1 MARTSEKGVFSAFSP
16 YRKMFAFADRTIVAF
31 QTNPGDVGWDV
42 FSLFYRVDGPIA
54 SVSDGFAKTESD
66 WTL

>member
-1 MARTSEKGVFSAFSP
+1 
-16 YRKMFAFADRTIVAF
+16 MFAFADPTVVAF

-54 SVSDGFAKTESD
+54 SVSDDFAKAESD